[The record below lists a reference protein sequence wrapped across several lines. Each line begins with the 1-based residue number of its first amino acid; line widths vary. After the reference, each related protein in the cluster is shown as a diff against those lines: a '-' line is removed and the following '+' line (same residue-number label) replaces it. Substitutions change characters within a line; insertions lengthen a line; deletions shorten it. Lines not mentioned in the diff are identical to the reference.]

1 MTQDV
6 DHPTIKDDDQ
16 LWRRIPDLPQM
27 IKKLP
32 DGTCRPSSA
41 AFKDGLDGEVSVHL
55 AKLATKKKAL
65 AKYPEYGLVEI
76 DAGLPRSLG
85 HSVIYKP
92 LPEDPS
98 HAVIVPPQSHSR
110 SRRQRDAEEM
120 ALAAHWLVYPRSE
133 RSRRCSVW
141 IHQLLSALKLK
152 SVKRP

>member
-27 IKKLP
+27 IK
-32 DGTCRPSSA
+32 
-41 AFKDGLDGEVSVHL
+41 
-55 AKLATKKKAL
+55 
-65 AKYPEYGLVEI
+65 KYPEYGLVEI